1 MLKLKPRQYLP
12 EIKKLSKDKQM
23 AQREIKVTR
32 TVRAN
37 TGTVGPKPAQP
48 KSRSDFDDQS
58 SVNNV
63 FGWLKANWSK
73 PIPRWVS
80 PSDTPK

>member
-1 MLKLKPRQYLP
+1 
-12 EIKKLSKDKQM
+12 M
-23 AQREIKVTR
+23 AQN
-32 TVRAN
+32 N
-37 TGTVGPKPAQP
+37 TPKPVNEGRNLRLQSIFNQPKPAQP
-48 KSRSDFDDQS
+48 KPRSNFDDQS